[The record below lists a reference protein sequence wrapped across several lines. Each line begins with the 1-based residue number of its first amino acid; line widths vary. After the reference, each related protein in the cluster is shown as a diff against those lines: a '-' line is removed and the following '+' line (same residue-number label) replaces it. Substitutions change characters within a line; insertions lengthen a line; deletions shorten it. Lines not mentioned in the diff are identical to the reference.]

1 MLLAVVGEGGGMTMM
16 AVDLNFNCRGKRF
29 RLFVEI
35 PFNMIYHFEFA
46 FDSPSFRRY
55 FFFLSALFI
64 RYCARLRGCEKPSSS
79 SS

>member
-1 MLLAVVGEGGGMTMM
+1 MLLVLGEGGGMTVM
-16 AVDLNFNCRGKRF
+16 AVDLNLNCRGKRF

-46 FDSPSFRRY
+46 FDSPSFV
-55 FFFLSALFI
+55 FFLLFSLFI